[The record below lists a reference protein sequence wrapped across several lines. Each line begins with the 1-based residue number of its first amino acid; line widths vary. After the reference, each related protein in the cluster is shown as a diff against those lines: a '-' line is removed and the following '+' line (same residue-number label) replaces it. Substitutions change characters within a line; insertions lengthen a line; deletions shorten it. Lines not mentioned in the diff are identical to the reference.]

1 MHITSGEGQRKELL
15 FMKDHFINNLNFD
28 EDFIDFFMV
37 KSAAIAQDKR
47 GRDYLDLTVSDMTG
61 EINAKKWDL
70 PAEESAKLAEIKEGD
85 IVKLKAHVNEWNGI
99 KQLKIMQ
106 VRKAAPTD
114 NIDMKE
120 LIKAAPEAPEDM
132 FAYLKQRAETIKDE
146 GLRKLTVSALE
157 ENKDRLMYY
166 PGAMRNHHAEYAGLM
181 YHMRRML
188 TMGLKACQVYT
199 TLDKDWVVCGV
210 IMHDMEKLN
219 ELKSNELGVSSGYT
233 VKGNMLGHLVMGAVE
248 IQKRAEE
255 VGLSEEKTVMLQHMI
270 ISHHYEPEF
279 GSPIKP
285 LFPEAELLHYL
296 DMLDAKMFDFETA
309 LENAEPGTFTERVR
323 TLDGRMLYTPTFER
337 VNTEANK
344 K

>member
-1 MHITSGEGQRKELL
+1 
-15 FMKDHFINNLNFD
+15 MKDYFINSFNFD
-28 EDFIDFFMV
+28 EDITDFFMV
-37 KSAAIAQDKR
+37 KSANIAQDKR
-47 GRDYLDLTVSDMTG
+47 GRDYLDLTIADMTG

-70 PAEESAKLAEIKEGD
+70 PPEESAKLAAIKDGD
-85 IVKLKAHVNEWNGI
+85 IVKIKGHVNEWNGI
-99 KQLKIMQ
+99 KQLKILQ
-106 VRKAAPTD
+106 VRKAVPTD
-114 NIDMKE
+114 NLDMKE
-120 LIKAAPEAPEDM
+120 LVKAAPEAPEDM
-132 FAYLKQRAETIKDE
+132 YKYMLERAQAIKDE
-146 GLRKLTVSALE
+146 GLRSLTVAALE

-219 ELKSNELGVSSGYT
+219 ELKSNELGVSNGYT
-233 VKGNMLGHLVMGAVE
+233 AKGNMLGHLVMGAIE
-248 IQKRAEE
+248 MERRAKEA
-255 VGLSEEKTVMLQHMI
+255 GLSEEKTTMLQHMI

-309 LENAEPGTFTERVR
+309 LQTAEPGTFTERVR
-323 TLDGRMLYTPTFER
+323 TLDGRMLYNPTFER
-337 VNTEANK
+337 QNTEAGK

>member
-1 MHITSGEGQRKELL
+1 
-15 FMKDHFINNLNFD
+15 MKDHFINTLELD
-28 EDFIDFFMV
+28 EDIVDFFMV
-37 KSAAIAQDKR
+37 KSANIAQDKR
-47 GRDYLDLTVSDMTG
+47 GRDYLDLTICDMSG

-70 PAEESAKLAEIKEGD
+70 PPEESVKLSAIKDGD
-85 IVKLKAHVNEWNGI
+85 IIKLKAHVNEWNGI
-99 KQLKIMQ
+99 KQLKILQ
-106 VRKAAPTD
+106 VRKANDSD
-114 NIDMKE
+114 NFDMKE
-120 LIKAAPEAPEDM
+120 LVKSAPEDPQDM
-132 FAYLKQRAETIKDE
+132 YRYMYERAGAIKDE
-146 GLRKLTVSALE
+146 GLRKLTVNALE
-157 ENKDRLMYY
+157 ENKDRLLYY

-199 TLDKDWVVCGV
+199 KLDKDWVVCGV

-233 VKGNMLGHLVMGAVE
+233 IKGNMLGHLVMGAVE
-248 IQKRAEE
+248 MKRRAEE
-255 VGLSEEKTVMLQHMI
+255 AGLSEEKTVMLQHMI

-296 DMLDAKMFDFETA
+296 DMLDAKMFDFEAA

-323 TLDGRMLYTPTFER
+323 TLDGRMLYSPTFER
-337 VNTEANK
+337 LNTEDK
-344 K
+344 KNNQ